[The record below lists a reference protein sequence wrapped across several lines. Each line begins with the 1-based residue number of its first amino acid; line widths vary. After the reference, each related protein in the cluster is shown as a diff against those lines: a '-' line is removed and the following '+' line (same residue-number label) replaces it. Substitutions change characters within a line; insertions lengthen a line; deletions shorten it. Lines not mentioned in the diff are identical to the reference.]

1 MDHGKPTK
9 RHMLDNHINDN
20 DYVVIQS
27 LKLQTIAL
35 KTIFLTMMIVL
46 VRKVKFMRYVA
57 GLRAHWIM
65 ASDWFDI

>member
-1 MDHGKPTK
+1 MGHGKPTK

-57 GLRAHWIM
+57 GLRTHWIM